1 MSPNWFAQHQSDR
14 ANAQNRTRGNAAQR
28 AAEDD
33 VMTDE
38 AYIDDLFAREGIGW
52 DKTPGFRA
60 FVLDLMG
67 IIGER
72 PRAGDVSS
80 MHLAYTAGLEHGKEW
95 TDKRP
100 TEAGEYWV
108 SVVPRNR
115 KTYRMSSVDAVVIDK
130 SLFASLTDQT
140 WIGYVSHSI
149 FDGAKWSRRETPAD
163 PFEEG

>member
-1 MSPNWFAQHQSDR
+1 
-14 ANAQNRTRGNAAQR
+14 
-28 AAEDD
+28 
-33 VMTDE
+33 MTDE

-60 FVLDLMG
+60 FVLHLMG

-100 TEAGEYWV
+100 TEAGEYWL
-108 SVVPRNR
+108 
-115 KTYRMSSVDAVVIDK
+115 AVHPDQRG
-130 SLFASLTDQT
+130 LFLEEGVYKVEVRESNHVYYARGMTRFTDERL
-140 WIGYVSHSI
+140 I
-149 FDGAKWSRRETPAD
+149 GAKWSRRETPAD
-163 PFEEG
+163 PFEEPQP